1 MNIFFKEILNMK
13 KTVRIK
19 LTFSDHSPSEEGEAD
34 LRKAFM
40 EAFEDNDEP
49 ASETSEFITDAEF
62 TNDARCNLV
71 YKESAELGMGD
82 STVNISWLREDPYII
97 TIMRTGD
104 VETVMAFEPGRRHIT
119 AYNMPGMSFELC
131 THTLKCE
138 NTFDGEMGGVM
149 YLDYIIEIR
158 GGFAGRRKMKIE
170 MLPEVK

>member
-1 MNIFFKEILNMK
+1 MIIFFKEIFNMK

-19 LTFSDHSPSEEGEAD
+19 LTFSDHSPADGNEDLQQIMRDAMEGQE
-34 LRKAFM
+34 
-40 EAFEDNDEP
+40 EP
-49 ASETSEFITDAEF
+49 ASEESEFVTDAEF
-62 TNDARCNLV
+62 TMGERCDLA

-82 STVNISWLREDPYII
+82 SRVKISWLRDDPYVI

-119 AYNMPGMSFELC
+119 AYNMPGMAFELC

-138 NTFDGEMGGVM
+138 NSFDGEREGII

-170 MLPEVK
+170 MLPEVG

>member
-1 MNIFFKEILNMK
+1 MK

-19 LTFSDHSPSEEGEAD
+19 LTFSDHSPSEGGED
-34 LRKAFM
+34 LQQAFMKAFG
-40 EAFEDNDEP
+40 EDDEP
-49 ASETSEFITDAEF
+49 AVETSEFITDAEF
-62 TNDARCNLV
+62 TDDVRCDLV

-82 STVNISWLREDPYII
+82 SSVKISWLREDPYVI

-104 VETVMAFEPGRRHIT
+104 VEMVMAFEPGRRHIT
-119 AYNMPGMSFELC
+119 AYNMPQMSFELC

>member
-1 MNIFFKEILNMK
+1 MK

-19 LTFSDHSPSEEGEAD
+19 LTFSDHSPADGNDD
-34 LRKAFM
+34 LRQAFM
-40 EAFEDNDEP
+40 AAFEDNDEP
-49 ASETSEFITDAEF
+49 AAEMSEFITDAEF
-62 TNDARCNLV
+62 TMDERCDLI

-82 STVNISWLREDPYII
+82 SSVKISWLRDDPMVI

-104 VETVMAFEPGRRHIT
+104 VETVMAFEPGCRHIT
-119 AYNMPGMSFELC
+119 AYSMPEMSFELC

-138 NTFDGEMGGVM
+138 NIFDGGMEGII

-170 MLPEVK
+170 MLPTVG

>member
-1 MNIFFKEILNMK
+1 MK

-19 LTFSDHSPSEEGEAD
+19 LTFSDHSPSEGGED
-34 LRKAFM
+34 LQQAFMKAFG
-40 EAFEDNDEP
+40 EDDEP
-49 ASETSEFITDAEF
+49 AVETSEFITDAEF
-62 TNDARCNLV
+62 TDDVRCDLV

-82 STVNISWLREDPYII
+82 SSVKISWLREDPYVI

-119 AYNMPGMSFELC
+119 AYNMPQMSFELC

-158 GGFAGRRKMKIE
+158 GSFAGRRKMKIE

>member
-1 MNIFFKEILNMK
+1 MK

-19 LTFSDHSPSEEGEAD
+19 LTFSDHSPADGNEDLQQIMRDAMEGQE
-34 LRKAFM
+34 
-40 EAFEDNDEP
+40 EP
-49 ASETSEFITDAEF
+49 ASEESEFVTDAEF
-62 TNDARCNLV
+62 TMDERCDLI

-82 STVNISWLREDPYII
+82 SSVKISWLREDPYVI

-119 AYNMPGMSFELC
+119 AYSMPEMSFELC

-138 NTFDGEMGGVM
+138 NTFDGDMGGII

-170 MLPEVK
+170 MLPTVG

>member
-1 MNIFFKEILNMK
+1 MK
-13 KTVRIK
+13 KDVRIK
-19 LTFSDHSPSEEGEAD
+19 LTFSDNTPSDGSED
-34 LRKAFM
+34 LQQIFK
-40 EAFEDNDEP
+40 EAFEDDDEP
-49 ASETSEFITDAEF
+49 DADVSEFVTDAEF
-62 TNDARCNLV
+62 TDGERRELV

-82 STVNISWLREDPYII
+82 SSVKISWLRDDPYVI

-119 AYNMPGMSFELC
+119 AYNMPGMAFELC

-138 NTFDGEMGGVM
+138 NTFDGEREGII

-170 MLPEVK
+170 MLPEVG

>member
-1 MNIFFKEILNMK
+1 MK

-19 LTFSDHSPSEEGEAD
+19 LTFSDHSPADGNDDLQQIMRDAMEGQE
-34 LRKAFM
+34 
-40 EAFEDNDEP
+40 EP
-49 ASETSEFITDAEF
+49 ASEESEFVTDAEF
-62 TNDARCNLV
+62 TMDERCDLT

-82 STVNISWLREDPYII
+82 SCVKISWLRDDPYVI

-119 AYNMPGMSFELC
+119 AYNMPGMAFELC

-138 NTFDGEMGGVM
+138 NTFGGEMEGII

-170 MLPEVK
+170 VLPEVG

>member
-1 MNIFFKEILNMK
+1 MK

-19 LTFSDHSPSEEGEAD
+19 LTFSDHSPADGNDDLQQIMRDAMEGQE
-34 LRKAFM
+34 
-40 EAFEDNDEP
+40 EP
-49 ASETSEFITDAEF
+49 ASEESEFVTDAEF
-62 TNDARCNLV
+62 TMGERCDLT

-82 STVNISWLREDPYII
+82 SRVKISWLRDDPYVI

-119 AYNMPGMSFELC
+119 AYNMPGMAFELC

-138 NTFDGEMGGVM
+138 NTFDGEREGII

-170 MLPEVK
+170 MLPTVG